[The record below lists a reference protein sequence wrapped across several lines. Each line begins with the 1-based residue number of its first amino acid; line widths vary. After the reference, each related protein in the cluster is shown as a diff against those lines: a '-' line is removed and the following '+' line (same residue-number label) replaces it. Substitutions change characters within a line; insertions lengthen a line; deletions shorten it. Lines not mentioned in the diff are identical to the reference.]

1 MCRCLSGRILSP
13 SVIIRNVFAIS
24 SGFSILTS
32 QISKMICLMAKQTNR
47 QTKLPSYQEWIR
59 VLFSLYPYHHLL
71 FAPRPTEHHRKVIK
85 HLNTRRWEE
94 WFKILK
100 SRYAH
105 CKVNTLQ
112 PRIPVQGRH
121 KIGLFDMPL
130 WRRKFLHLTNSTLT
144 TSDTKK
150 KEYQCLQGMLIGKLS
165 VY

>member
-1 MCRCLSGRILSP
+1 MPNGKT
-13 SVIIRNVFAIS
+13 N
-24 SGFSILTS
+24 
-32 QISKMICLMAKQTNR
+32 KQTNKTALISR
-47 QTKLPSYQEWIR
+47 VNKGSFFSISLPTFII
-59 VLFSLYPYHHLL
+59 
-71 FAPRPTEHHRKVIK
+71 APRPTEHHRKVIK

-121 KIGLFDMPL
+121 KIGLFDMLL

-150 KEYQCLQGMLIGKLS
+150 KKYQCLQGMLIGKLS